1 MENQLSV
8 AKFGFRNGTIVLIP
22 TTAHEKQ
29 LSPLGL
35 SVQTVLHQALDSYPM
50 LGIGIR
56 TEPGLCSI
64 FFSGKTSIVCC
75 LELFDALNIYLGA
88 TTYSVLWRSLNSQI
102 VDESK
107 FCLSVPLEVQNLIN
121 SYVLA
126 CMTCLG
132 IFNWLSHIW
141 A

>member
-1 MENQLSV
+1 MGGGNGQKSKTARERNLEKNKAAKGSQLETNKKAMSIQLSV

-29 LSPLGL
+29 LSPLVV

-64 FFSGKTSIVCC
+64 FFSGKTSIVSAVLNC
-75 LELFDALNIYLGA
+75 LML
-88 TTYSVLWRSLNSQI
+88 
-102 VDESK
+102 
-107 FCLSVPLEVQNLIN
+107 
-121 SYVLA
+121 
-126 CMTCLG
+126 
-132 IFNWLSHIW
+132 
-141 A
+141 